1 MQHYFQLSRIELLV
15 TLAVLTIDVSF
26 IVIWCGF
33 SWLSREINRWFM
45 EIRDL
50 LKRQCLRSDNTSEEK
65 KGEEV
70 KITGAGAFGGM
81 VIGGLL
87 GLMFVPAGVIVGGVI
102 GAIIGDQIEREKLKE
117 EIKRRGHS

>member
-1 MQHYFQLSRIELLV
+1 
-15 TLAVLTIDVSF
+15 
-26 IVIWCGF
+26 
-33 SWLSREINRWFM
+33 M